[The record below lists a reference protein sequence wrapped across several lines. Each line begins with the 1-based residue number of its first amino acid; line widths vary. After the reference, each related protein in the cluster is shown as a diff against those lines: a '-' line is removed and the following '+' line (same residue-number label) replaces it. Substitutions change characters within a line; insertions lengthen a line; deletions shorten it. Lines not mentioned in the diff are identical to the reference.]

1 MVSSGAGDATRPVSL
16 CRTRGQ
22 KAPRPHDQRTRTRTR
37 LPDVN
42 ITSPTVPS
50 PAERGERASS
60 SLIKGAAAPPRS
72 RSPPRRARSQ
82 ELRRP
87 EEAPDRSGTA
97 RRRGAS
103 PRESDA
109 DARAGARFGVSPSDK
124 LRSSCRQVFVC
135 PRGSPFRPPPPSSG
149 WDFTARPLPPSPS
162 PSSAGTDTAGRAV
175 TADVRARHWSMSEES
190 AGTEACDA
198 GRCPHRPVS
207 GRHGHRGADDEQHL
221 ITSRTEDLKYNGGK
235 NVLW

>member
-1 MVSSGAGDATRPVSL
+1 MR
-16 CRTRGQ
+16 
-22 KAPRPHDQRTRTRTR
+22 R
-37 LPDVN
+37 LPPPHRPPRA
-42 ITSPTVPS
+42 SGPTVTLDVGDICPVVVS
-50 PAERGERASS
+50 P
-60 SLIKGAAAPPRS
+60 LS

-103 PRESDA
+103 PREPDA

-149 WDFTARPLPPSPS
+149 WDFTARPLPQSPS